1 MKIAMWSGPRNLS
14 TAMMYAFAA
23 RGDCAV
29 WDEPFYAAYLA
40 KTGIDHPMRDTIIA
54 TDDTDPTRIAAACM
68 RPTPDG
74 KALHYQKHMTLH
86 MIPEFD
92 RGFMRHLTNVFLIRH
107 PARVVASYAR
117 KREAPVLED
126 LGFLQQLEI
135 FEETGGGPVIDSDDI
150 RRDPAGALGMLCA
163 ELGIPWDAAML
174 HWPAG
179 GRAEDG
185 AWAPH
190 WYGAV
195 HRSTGFDGAE
205 GPLPDL
211 SPGYDALAAAAL
223 PAYRALSARRLR
235 IRSEPSPRR

>member
-107 PARVVASYAR
+107 PARVVASYSQ
-117 KREAPVLED
+117 KREAPTLPD
-126 LGFLQQLEI
+126 IGFVQQAEL
-135 FEETGGGPVIDSDDI
+135 FDQVAGWTGRTPLVIDSADI
-150 RRDPAGALGMLCA
+150 RANPRESLAKLCTA
-163 ELGIPWDAAML
+163 LGIPFTENML
-174 HWPAG
+174 HWPVG
-179 GRAEDG
+179 PKPYDG
-185 AWAPH
+185 VWAPH
-190 WYGAV
+190 WYNAV
-195 HRSTGFDGAE
+195 HASTGFGDPE
-205 GPLPDL
+205 GPLPTL
-211 SPGYDALAAAAL
+211 PAEYAPLVEQALPHYQRLAAHKL
-223 PAYRALSARRLR
+223 
-235 IRSEPSPRR
+235 